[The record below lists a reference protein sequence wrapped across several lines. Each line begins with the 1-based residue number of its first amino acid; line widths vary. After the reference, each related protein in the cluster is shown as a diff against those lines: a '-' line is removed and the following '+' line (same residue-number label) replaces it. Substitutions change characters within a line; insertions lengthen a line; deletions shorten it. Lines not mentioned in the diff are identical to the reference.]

1 MKALRNYLD
10 KIKPQFKEGGKF
22 EKLHSTFDAFESF
35 LFVPDKTTFKGSHI
49 RDAID
54 LKRTMSMVIIAMIP
68 ALLFGIWN
76 TGYQH
81 FLSLGQQADFGQII
95 GYGLIKIVP
104 IIAVSYIA
112 GLGVEFI
119 FAQYRH
125 EEVNEGYL
133 VSGMLIPLV
142 MPVDVPLWMVA
153 VASIFA
159 VLIGK
164 ETFGGTG
171 MNVFNPALLA
181 RAFIFFAYPAKI
193 TGDTIWTGGL
203 TKGEGVIDGFSGA
216 TPLSKAASGAIDQ
229 IPSLHDLFFG
239 FIPGSIGETSKL
251 AILIGAVIL
260 IVTGIGSWRIML
272 AGLLGGVTMTLIF
285 NAFAANAYMTL
296 SPLTQVMM
304 GSFMFGMVFMAT
316 DPVTASQTNRGKWIY
331 GFLAGLFAIMIRV
344 FNPAYPE
351 GVMLSILLMNAF
363 APLIDYYVVEA
374 NIKKRLKRAAKL
386 VKS

>member
-10 KIKPQFKEGGKF
+10 KVKPHFLKGGKY
-22 EKLHSTFDAFESF
+22 EKLHSTFDAFETF

-54 LKRTMSMVIIAMIP
+54 LKRTMSVVIIAMLP

-81 FLSLGQQADFGQII
+81 FLSLDQTASFGEII
-95 GYGLIKIVP
+95 MYGLIKVIPIV
-104 IIAVSYIA
+104 AVSYIF

-119 FAQYRH
+119 FAQYRGH
-125 EEVNEGYL
+125 EVNEGYL

-153 VASIFA
+153 LASIFA
-159 VLIGK
+159 VVIGK

-171 MNVFNPALLA
+171 MNIFNPALLA
-181 RAFIFFAYPAKI
+181 RAFIFFAYPAQI

-203 TKGEGVIDGFSGA
+203 TKGEGVVDGFSGA
-216 TPLSKAASGAIDQ
+216 TPLSKAAAGAIDQ
-229 IPSLHDLFFG
+229 LPSLSDLFFG
-239 FIPGSIGETSKL
+239 FVPGSIGETSKL
-251 AILIGAVIL
+251 AIILGAIIL
-260 IVTGIGSWRIML
+260 IATGIGSWRIIL
-272 AGLLGGVTMTLIF
+272 SGILGGVTMTLIF

-296 SPLTQVMM
+296 NPLTQILM
-304 GSFMFGMVFMAT
+304 GSFLFGIVFMAT
-316 DPVTASQTNRGKWIY
+316 DPVTAAQTNKGKWIY
-331 GFLAGLFAIMIRV
+331 GFLAGFFAIMVRV

-351 GVMLSILLMNAF
+351 GTMLAILLMNAF

-374 NIKKRLKRAAKL
+374 NIKKRLKRAVKV